1 MEWTRSAMHAQN
13 GDQHLL
19 HFMLLMADG
28 RGMGGLQNMY
38 IYLTFHN
45 VQRHL
50 ETLEADAQH
59 AIE

>member
-1 MEWTRSAMHAQN
+1 MHAQN